1 MSSGPDDAPA
11 DATHVLAEFTIEPF
25 VDGDPGPHV
34 VDAIEAVRAAGLDA
48 DVGPFGTAVEGDLD
62 TVLTALGGAARAAVA
77 AGAERVSLQLTF
89 RTGSRPAD

>member
-1 MSSGPDDAPA
+1 MSSGPDASPGGCH
-11 DATHVLAEFTIEPF
+11 HVLAEFTIEPF

-62 TVLTALGGAARAAVA
+62 TVADRLGRSGPGRR
-77 AGAERVSLQLTF
+77 GR
-89 RTGSRPAD
+89 RR